1 MIETIFHTFLGSSKS
16 FIAGFAFVSTASVI
30 FKKKKKVRNMQSGR
44 NSAVHIGLPR
54 PRPNTTPH
62 PTSISRVV
70 RGLGSSSSSLGRVSA
85 LEKLP
90 ELEKSPTPDDSVV
103 MDEVEEEV
111 VESCFT
117 PPKAQKVGASSSSSC
132 AHATNGSRSSTVSSS
147 NGGGT
152 PKVAPPAVTTSIG
165 GGAQKPANKPATPER
180 QRPSTALSKPRVNL
194 AQKALIG
201 RGSFG
206 VVYQAMDRDTNHIIA
221 VKEVIL
227 PKGTAMNDQ
236 LPLIRKEIALLKQ
249 LDHPNIVKC
258 LGEDYD
264 DKSLRIY
271 MEYVTGGSISNILRI
286 FGPLSEKQTSI
297 FAKQMLLGLRYLHSR
312 NICHR
317 DLKGDN
323 LLVDTKGNLKL
334 ADFGTARELASQAT
348 SVAGTSY
355 FMAPEVIRGTGH
367 GLEADVWSCGCCI
380 VEMLTGKPPF
390 SHLNNQYAVMM
401 HVADSASE
409 LEAIP
414 KNISSSCKSFLERCF
429 VRLPQK
435 RATVLELLEHE
446 WILRPPDT
454 LDGDDEQPPQIL
466 SPSTIRRVQMDT
478 LDRARNAAA
487 SQLSA
492 TDSINPLA
500 SFNDTV

>member
-1 MIETIFHTFLGSSKS
+1 M
-16 FIAGFAFVSTASVI
+16 
-30 FKKKKKVRNMQSGR
+30 
-44 NSAVHIGLPR
+44 
-54 PRPNTTPH
+54 
-62 PTSISRVV
+62 
-70 RGLGSSSSSLGRVSA
+70 
-85 LEKLP
+85 
-90 ELEKSPTPDDSVV
+90 
-103 MDEVEEEV
+103 
-111 VESCFT
+111 
-117 PPKAQKVGASSSSSC
+117 
-132 AHATNGSRSSTVSSS
+132 
-147 NGGGT
+147 
-152 PKVAPPAVTTSIG
+152 
-165 GGAQKPANKPATPER
+165 
-180 QRPSTALSKPRVNL
+180 
-194 AQKALIG
+194 
-201 RGSFG
+201 
-206 VVYQAMDRDTNHIIA
+206 
-221 VKEVIL
+221 
-227 PKGTAMNDQ
+227 
-236 LPLIRKEIALLKQ
+236 
-249 LDHPNIVKC
+249 
-258 LGEDYD
+258 
-264 DKSLRIY
+264 
-271 MEYVTGGSISNILRI
+271 
-286 FGPLSEKQTSI
+286 
-297 FAKQMLLGLRYLHSR
+297 LRYLHSR